1 MSASLA
7 IDPDEVDRT
16 DHGLPPVVVQ
26 LLRPIASLKLTVGLF
41 AAAIFII
48 LAGTLAQ
55 VDADIWQVINEYFRT
70 AIAWIPLQIFFPP
83 SFFPGM
89 PKISG
94 GFYFPGGWLI
104 GAVMSLNLLAA
115 HLIRFRVQASGG
127 RLVSGLIVLLAGMVL
142 TYAVIQS
149 GFNKDGVQ
157 EDHWLSYR
165 VVWIVYQA
173 SLFCALT
180 GAAAGWYM
188 TAPSRKTTRWLLA
201 GATVVLGSGIA
212 ALFFAGLLNQP
223 GDASM
228 RILWQLTKS
237 GAAAA
242 ALLAGCILVF
252 RKRAGVVLLHGGV
265 GLMMFGELLVGMS
278 AVEGQMHLK
287 EGEVVNYVQDIR
299 TVELAVVDPSDSQ
312 KDRVTVIPRSVLL
325 AAEASKQPIDNKD
338 LPFRVQVDKF
348 LQNSD
353 VRRVRPMDEKNP
365 ATAGLGKEWIAD
377 PVKAGTG
384 VDTSSKVDMTAAYV
398 TLLPKTGDTPLGTYL
413 TGILF
418 SSSGSADTVDVDGKP
433 YEISLR
439 FKRMYKPYSVKL
451 VDVRKDDYVG
461 TDTPRNYSSDVQL
474 VDPERHVDRPVHIW
488 MNNPLRFA
496 GETFY
501 QSGYFKD
508 PSTGVEQTTLQV
520 VSNTSWMIP
529 YVSCM
534 IVALGML
541 THFFITLLRFL
552 NRADRVS
559 GAPIEVSVAKNLPEG
574 VARPKAIEP
583 VIETAEA
590 PVWIAYGIPAVAL
603 AIGLAVIAV
612 GLTPRKPKD
621 GGLDLSRF
629 GEIPVISQ
637 GRAKPLD
644 TLARHSLLATA
655 SRETFKDAND
665 KTQPAIRWLMDL
677 LTDREAVLGHRTFQ
691 IPNLEVQQLLGL
703 EPREHFRY
711 SPTEF
716 LPKLKELTEEAEA
729 ARAKP
734 AEQLSVKER
743 KILELERK
751 LGILD
756 LLFQSFT
763 MPPIRTDADHLAQDL
778 LGAIQSQQR
787 LLKRSTPP
795 PLGIPPMKSA
805 METPE
810 DQRSPLDSAEWET
823 YANAAV
829 KDIIKSQF
837 KSETRNPAYEKFE
850 AILAAYREKDA
861 KSFNAAIDDYLAY
874 LKAGDFP
881 GLDLPKSEFEASFN
895 RFAPF
900 FLSRWLYVLAF
911 VLAVFGWLTL
921 PKTFTR
927 AAVWLT
933 MLILVL
939 HTYALVGRI
948 YISGRP
954 PVTNLY
960 SSAVFIGWGG
970 AVLALILERIFR
982 NGLGVVVATVAGFLS
997 LGVAEHLASDGT
1009 DTFAV
1014 LQAVL
1019 DTQFWLSTHVVCITL
1034 GYSTTYLAGLLG
1046 VLFVGLGVCTPLL
1059 NAKLSRD
1066 LVRMIYG
1073 TLCFS
1078 IFFSFVGTVLGGLWA
1093 DDSWGRFWGW
1103 DPKENGALI
1112 IVLWN
1117 ALCLHA
1123 RWGGMVKDRGL
1134 ALLAVAGNIAVSWS
1148 WFGVN
1153 ELGVG
1158 LHSYGFREGLLMWLG
1173 VFVLS
1178 QLAIIGLG
1186 SIPRQYWLSRKS
1198 AD

>member
-1 MSASLA
+1 MSAPLV
-7 IDPDEVDRT
+7 IEHDEGNRA
-16 DHGLPPVVVQ
+16 DHGLPPIVEQ

-41 AAAIFII
+41 AAAIFIV

-55 VDADIWQVINEYFRT
+55 VDSDIWEVINDYFRT
-70 AIAWIPLQIFFPP
+70 AFAWIPLQIFFPP

-89 PKISG
+89 PKIPG

-104 GAVMSLNLLAA
+104 GAVMALNLLAA
-115 HLIRFRVQASGG
+115 HLIRFRVQATGG

-165 VVWIVYQA
+165 VVWIVFLA
-173 SLFCALT
+173 SLFCGLF
-180 GAAAGWYM
+180 GAAAGWCM
-188 TAPSRKTTRWLLA
+188 TDASRKTTRWLLA
-201 GATVVLGSGIA
+201 GATLILGGSLVA
-212 ALFFAGLLNQP
+212 MYFSGLLSQP
-223 GDASM
+223 SDASM

-237 GAAAA
+237 GAAAV

-252 RKRAGVVLLHGGV
+252 RKRAGVVLLHGGI
-265 GLMMFGELLVGMS
+265 GLMMFGELLVGVS
-278 AVEGQMHLK
+278 AVEGQMHIK
-287 EGEVVNYVQDIR
+287 EGEVVDFVQDIR
-299 TVELAVVDPSDSQ
+299 TVELAVVGSEDETRDS
-312 KDRVTVIPRSVLL
+312 VTVIPRSVLV
-325 AAEASKQPIDNKD
+325 AAAASGQPIVHET
-338 LPFRVQVDKF
+338 LPFRVKVEKF

-353 VRRVRPMDEKNP
+353 IRRARPGDQGNP
-365 ATAGLGKEWIAD
+365 ATAGHGKEWIAD
-377 PVKAGTG
+377 EVKAGTG
-384 VDTSSKVDMTAAYV
+384 VDTDSKVDMSAAYV
-398 TLLPKTGDTPLGTYL
+398 TLLPKTGETPIGTYL

-418 SSSGSADTVDVDGKP
+418 SSSGAPDTVEVDGKK
-433 YEISLR
+433 YDLSLR
-439 FKRMYKPYSVKL
+439 FKRMYKDYSVKL

-474 VDPERHVDRPVHIW
+474 VDPKRNVDRPVHIW

-541 THFFITLLRFL
+541 AHFAITLTRFL
-552 NRADRVS
+552 NRAERVPGTPS
-559 GAPIEVSVAKNLPEG
+559 TVSVAKNLPEG
-574 VARPKAIEP
+574 VARVKAAEP
-583 VIETAEA
+583 VVAAAEA
-590 PVWIAYGIPAVAL
+590 PAWIAYGIPAVAL
-603 AIGLAVIAV
+603 AIGLAMIAV

-621 GGLDLSRF
+621 GAIDLSRF

-677 LTDREAVLGHRTFQ
+677 LTNREAVLDHRTFQ
-691 IPNLEVQQLLGL
+691 IANLEVQQLLGL

-711 SPTEF
+711 APAEF
-716 LPKLKELTEEAEA
+716 LPKLKQLTEEAEA

-778 LGAIQSQQR
+778 LGAVQAQQR
-787 LLKRSTPP
+787 LLSRHPA
-795 PLGIPPMKSA
+795 LAIPPMESA
-805 METPE
+805 MEKPE

-861 KSFNAAIDDYLAY
+861 KAFDAAIDDYMAY

-881 GLDLPKSEFEASFN
+881 GLDLQKTQFEAFYN

-900 FLSRWLYVLAF
+900 FLSRWLYVFAF
-911 VLAVFGWLTL
+911 VLAALGWLML
-921 PKTFTR
+921 PQTFTR
-927 AAVWLT
+927 SAVWLT
-933 MLILVL
+933 LLILVL
-939 HTYALVGRI
+939 HTFALAGRI

-982 NGLGVVVATVAGFLS
+982 NGLGVIVATAAGFLS
-997 LGVAEHLASDGT
+997 LGVAEHLASDGS
-1009 DTFAV
+1009 DTFTV

-1046 VLFVGLGVCTPLL
+1046 LLYVGLGVCTPLL
-1059 NAKLSRD
+1059 KDKLARD

-1123 RWGGMVKDRGL
+1123 RWDGMAKDRGL
-1134 ALLAVAGNIAVSWS
+1134 ALLAIAGNIAVSWS

-1158 LHSYGFREGLLMWLG
+1158 LHSYGFREGLLLWLG

-1178 QLAIIGLG
+1178 QLVVIGVG
-1186 SIPRQYWLSRKS
+1186 CIPRKYWLSQKS
-1198 AD
+1198 AA